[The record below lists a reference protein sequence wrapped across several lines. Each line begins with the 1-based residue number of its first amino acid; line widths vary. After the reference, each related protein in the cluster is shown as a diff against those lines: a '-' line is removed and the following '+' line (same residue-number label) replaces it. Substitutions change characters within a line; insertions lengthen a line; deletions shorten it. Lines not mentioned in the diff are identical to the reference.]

1 MLLSAE
7 INLPKNILVHGF
19 VNDKDGAK
27 MSKSVGNVI
36 DPHAMIAEYGSD
48 TVRLYMTSEVGVG
61 QDLNFS
67 DDRIKSIHND
77 VLANN
82 YGNLVNRVLSLW
94 IAHRDK
100 GETIPEIPEISPGI
114 LDVVNDYKN
123 MLGKWINT
131 SRMFIDVDT
140 ILNMANTMLNT
151 TEPWKKSGE
160 EKGKL
165 LVEGIVYVYY
175 VTLLLFPFIP
185 EATAKVMKAM
195 GIKEDI
201 KLDDPI
207 SIDLS
212 AITKP
217 DILFVKK

>member
-36 DPHAMIAEYGSD
+36 DPHTMIDEYGSD

-94 IAHRDK
+94 IAHR
-100 GETIPEIPEISPGI
+100 
-114 LDVVNDYKN
+114 
-123 MLGKWINT
+123 
-131 SRMFIDVDT
+131 
-140 ILNMANTMLNT
+140 T
-151 TEPWKKSGE
+151 TEMKN
-160 EKGKL
+160 EK
-165 LVEGIVYVYY
+165 
-175 VTLLLFPFIP
+175 
-185 EATAKVMKAM
+185 
-195 GIKEDI
+195 
-201 KLDDPI
+201 
-207 SIDLS
+207 
-212 AITKP
+212 
-217 DILFVKK
+217 